1 MERNIWRQSYG
12 SFARMK
18 CPRCHDGALR
28 MDTSSFAREEPP
40 YNKFNDNE
48 GDILQAGRFKGF
60 LRCNRPLCGE
70 IVVVAGNYTTE
81 YHHDYDHETETP
93 ITHEVT
99 SYRPSIMCP
108 APEIIQYPSGLNRK
122 SKEHLSRSFA
132 LFWADYA
139 ACANQLRIVTEYL
152 LDQLGIERTG
162 KKGDGKNARLD
173 LFDRIELLKVARPGH
188 EDALN
193 ALRLVGN
200 VGSHDGV
207 VDFEDLLTC
216 YEAIEDAMSELLEG
230 RKAKLTARLK
240 EIHDRKGKPRAT

>member
-1 MERNIWRQSYG
+1 MDRGSFSRDQPAYSRSKEYG
-12 SFARMK
+12 STVV
-18 CPRCHDGALR
+18 D
-28 MDTSSFAREEPP
+28 
-40 YNKFNDNE
+40 
-48 GDILQAGRFKGF
+48 AGRFKGY
-60 LRCNRPLCGE
+60 LRCNRLLCGE

-81 YHHDYDHETETP
+81 YHHDYDHETDTP
-93 ITHEVT
+93 VTHEAT
-99 SYRPSIMCP
+99 SYRPFIMCP
-108 APEIIQYPSGLNRK
+108 APEIIQYPSRLNK
-122 SKEHLSRSFA
+122 NSKEHLLRSFA

-139 ACANQLRIVTEYL
+139 ACANRLRIVTEFL
-152 LDQLGIERTG
+152 LDQLGIERKG
-162 KKGDGKNARLD
+162 QKGDEKNARLD

-230 RKAKLTARLK
+230 RKAKLAERLK
-240 EIHDRKGKPRAT
+240 EIQERKGKPKKP